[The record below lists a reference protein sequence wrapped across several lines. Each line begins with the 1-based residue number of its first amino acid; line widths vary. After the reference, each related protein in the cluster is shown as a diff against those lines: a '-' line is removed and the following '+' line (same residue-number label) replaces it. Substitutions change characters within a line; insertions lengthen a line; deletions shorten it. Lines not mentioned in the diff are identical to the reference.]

1 MIVFLFLN
9 SKLGCLI
16 TRLVVALTILKSSLF
31 NSMRSV
37 LPANSSFFDREI
49 KLDNNNNNNN
59 NNPLAF
65 SSRVLSATHCRFVV
79 LELLRGRPPL
89 VRICLDVACTR
100 TELRRIYTCNLF
112 TKMHRCMNE
121 MNGETQELNDCKRQ
135 LCLQKRRQQI
145 EQDLLVM
152 RQNPMRAVE

>member
-65 SSRVLSATHCRFVV
+65 SCSEGTKRDALSIC
-79 LELLRGRPPL
+79 ELLRGRPPL